1 MSQKCFPPPFPL
13 GMPDPIPD
21 PVGWIAE
28 KTSKWM
34 TRRIAELIIGDK
46 RGYTI
51 GKKRKDDD
59 DD

>member
-28 KTSKWM
+28 KTSDWITKKV
-34 TRRIAELIIGDK
+34 IELIIGDK
-46 RGYTI
+46 R
-51 GKKRKDDD
+51 KDDD